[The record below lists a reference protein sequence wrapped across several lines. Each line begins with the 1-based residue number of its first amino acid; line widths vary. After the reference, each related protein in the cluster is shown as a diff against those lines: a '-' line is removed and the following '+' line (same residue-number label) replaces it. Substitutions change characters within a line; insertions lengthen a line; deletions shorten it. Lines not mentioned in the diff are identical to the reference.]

1 MRETG
6 AKPSQMAWCV
16 ILQKYAFKGMSA
28 ARVVQRDI
36 MAGGDLPPSQD
47 EVGPGF
53 GPHAFGTAASLQV
66 SMNAGLR
73 SDQRLGFKG
82 SLLALPV
89 RNGGP
94 GSSSILGM
102 LQENGPL
109 LINATGGLM
118 RNPYAW
124 TKQANLLIL
133 ESCPGGVGYSYC
145 AAMKAGGNCNNTDI
159 STARANRAAVQDFFK
174 KRHSSRFPE
183 LKANE
188 FFITGVAV
196 GDPCTDLPS
205 QKESMDMLWYA
216 HKHGFVPDSDFDY
229 LWNNCS
235 ARRWEAEIT
244 PSLALASDEKCKLL
258 NRQFLATTSR
268 GLSQGWKKAAYIN
281 ELNLFSDASALDWSL
296 PGTLNYYTA
305 QWMMRADV
313 KAALHVESSP
323 ATSWPGYNAC
333 NDAPGK
339 PSMIDFYRM
348 IAPKLRTTIVF
359 NGDTDPCVS
368 YEGTRTAIEK
378 VGYAVVSGG
387 HYRPWFYD
395 KTSADIEILKEPL
408 GGKPLFT
415 DGRGR
420 ESFSGFLFFVRKP
433 NLFGPNLELQPAGP
447 QFGGHVVD
455 YVPRPA
461 PAASDAGSCGF
472 LRPDLPGDSELA
484 AMDDDAFDQDQWTDK
499 AEKDVT
505 AANTLSSNLFHTSL
519 ALLRLPMMHPRGME
533 PPASKQ
539 MSEMLLDPLLQAI
552 VELLGFGGLRGFLAV
567 CLRWFTVTVCH
578 PLFIRTPFEIC
589 QQSTMST
596 LTDLMAQ
603 ANEPPTSLQE
613 DPAAAFEHAE
623 VELQLTEFFAS
634 PPSSLSLVY
643 LRYVRRL
650 TLLFRWIH
658 VSAECQL
665 GDLPEARHGHVLS
678 AIEEVR
684 HRASDMASAGQQL
697 LSQMPDAGL
706 PSRWGEW
713 LEHVLEA
720 RGLPGSHCQ
729 QFSCQRRRVSTI
741 WGNILQMLEAT
752 VRQLEDIASLAGQLE
767 KFVQDAEVQARPHL
781 VLAGLP
787 GSHSALCRP
796 SLDLSALCWRIETA

>member
-1 MRETG
+1 MWRLLLLASLARAAPSGEAVSNLPGYGPPPAPQYSGFLDAG
-6 AKPSQMAWCV
+6 AVEPGTQLHYWFA
-16 ILQKYAFKGMSA
+16 AAESA
-28 ARVVQRDI
+28 D
-36 MAGGDLPPSQD
+36 
-47 EVGPGF
+47 
-53 GPHAFGTAASLQV
+53 AASL
-66 SMNAGLR
+66 
-73 SDQRLGFKG
+73 
-82 SLLALPV
+82 PV
-89 RNGGP
+89 VLWLNGGP

-102 LQENGPL
+102 LQENGPF

-133 ESCPGGVGYSYC
+133 ESPGGVGYSYC

-174 KRHSSRFPE
+174 KFPE

-188 FFITGVAV
+188 FFITGESYAGVYIPTLTHEILENAPEVKMTGVAV

-235 ARRWEAEIT
+235 ARHPSFLARGHWRRSAGRWEAKIA
-244 PSLALASDEKCKLL
+244 PSLASASDEKCKLL

-268 GLSQGWKKAAYIN
+268 GLSQGWKKAYIN

-323 ATSWPGYNAC
+323 ATSWPGPPDGWQYTSSYNAC

-378 VGYAVVSGG
+378 VGYAVVPGG

-395 KTSADIEILKEPL
+395 KTAAEIGILKE
-408 GGKPLFT
+408 
-415 DGRGR
+415 
-420 ESFSGFLFFVRKP
+420 KP

-455 YVPRPA
+455 YEHGLSFATVHGSGHMVPQFRPQ
-461 PAASDAGSCGF
+461 AAVRLLDRLLSGKAF
-472 LRPDLPGDSELA
+472 TPLLPSDSELA
-484 AMDDDAFDQDQWTDK
+484 AMDDDAFDQAVDQWTDK

-505 AANTLSSNLFHTSL
+505 ARITSL
-519 ALLRLPMMHPRGME
+519 
-533 PPASKQ
+533 
-539 MSEMLLDPLLQAI
+539 
-552 VELLGFGGLRGFLAV
+552 VV
-567 CLRWFTVTVCH
+567 
-578 PLFIRTPFEIC
+578 
-589 QQSTMST
+589 
-596 LTDLMAQ
+596 
-603 ANEPPTSLQE
+603 
-613 DPAAAFEHAE
+613 
-623 VELQLTEFFAS
+623 
-634 PPSSLSLVY
+634 
-643 LRYVRRL
+643 
-650 TLLFRWIH
+650 
-658 VSAECQL
+658 
-665 GDLPEARHGHVLS
+665 
-678 AIEEVR
+678 
-684 HRASDMASAGQQL
+684 
-697 LSQMPDAGL
+697 
-706 PSRWGEW
+706 
-713 LEHVLEA
+713 
-720 RGLPGSHCQ
+720 
-729 QFSCQRRRVSTI
+729 
-741 WGNILQMLEAT
+741 
-752 VRQLEDIASLAGQLE
+752 
-767 KFVQDAEVQARPHL
+767 
-781 VLAGLP
+781 
-787 GSHSALCRP
+787 
-796 SLDLSALCWRIETA
+796 